1 VAKPRLGPTR
11 HRGGGVGLTPTLL
24 TLHILHLPRRCK
36 FARARRPRHA
46 ASLAIDGQLKFHRLR
61 SFDRS
66 SDVVATGKTNPR
78 GLGGPGCA
86 SLPNSS
92 ESIPGQCSGSA
103 ALSPPRASPPELL
116 AVQAACE
123 FHRTAKRS
131 YFHVRLLKSTGNW
144 AGKRGAR
151 MALGLRDVQCDPIA
165 NRALNELMHHY
176 AVAEEKSRL
185 VLTKK
190 AGNMKLFLYDLDD
203 LHQLDF

>member
-86 SLPNSS
+86 SLPNSL

-103 ALSPPRASPPELL
+103 ALSPPQASPPELL

-123 FHRTAKRS
+123 FHLAAKRS

-144 AGKRGAR
+144 AGKRGGAHGTWLTR
-151 MALGLRDVQCDPIA
+151 CSVRSDCEPRSQRAYASLCRRRREEPLGSDQEGRQHEAL
-165 NRALNELMHHY
+165 
-176 AVAEEKSRL
+176 L
-185 VLTKK
+185 V
-190 AGNMKLFLYDLDD
+190 
-203 LHQLDF
+203 